1 MNYFLF
7 EVKLYYNTYMDM
19 NMNMN
24 GVDTFQTQMEFVKE
38 RNKIRYENKL
48 MKEEDEF
55 SQKCQQIFREQEE
68 KAKMELD
75 KYNEEQAEIFR
86 QIMIQSQIEKDL
98 KKFVDNYVVSRMNA
112 WDRQKSNYSDLNVS
126 DLRREGENIF
136 YDRLLKQ
143 QQDEEYQKTFNQ
155 DINKQR

>member
-1 MNYFLF
+1 MDT
-7 EVKLYYNTYMDM
+7 NT

-24 GVDTFQTQMEFVKE
+24 GIDTFQTQMEFVKE

-68 KAKMELD
+68 KAKMELA

-98 KKFVDNYVVSRMNA
+98 KKFVDDYVVSRMNA
-112 WDRQKSNYSDLNVS
+112 WNRQKSNYPDLNVS

-143 QQDEEYQKTFNQ
+143 QQDEEYQKTINQ
-155 DINKQR
+155 DKNKKR

>member
-1 MNYFLF
+1 MDT
-7 EVKLYYNTYMDM
+7 NTNT

-24 GVDTFQTQMEFVKE
+24 GVYTFQTQMEIVKE

-48 MKEEDEF
+48 MEEEDEF
-55 SQKCQQIFREQEE
+55 SQKCQQIFREQEK

-75 KYNEEQAEIFR
+75 KHDEEQAEIFR
-86 QIMIQSQIEKDL
+86 QIMIQTQIEKDL
-98 KKFVDNYVVSRMNA
+98 KKFVDDYVVSRMNA
-112 WDRQKSNYSDLNVS
+112 WNRQKSNYPDLNVG

-143 QQDEEYQKTFNQ
+143 QQDEEYQKTINQ
-155 DINKQR
+155 DKDKHNQRYK